1 MPRGG
6 GDCCMTREQRNLA
19 NFTVFC
25 HETFNVRV
33 SYLEIPVIF
42 VRCLNPFPFG
52 IGQDWIGDGDGT
64 KTQGHRERTR
74 SILTGDW
81 RIDPRRS
88 GTHVYCH
95 GETGEQHP

>member
-64 KTQGHRERTR
+64 KTQGH
-74 SILTGDW
+74 
-81 RIDPRRS
+81 
-88 GTHVYCH
+88 
-95 GETGEQHP
+95 